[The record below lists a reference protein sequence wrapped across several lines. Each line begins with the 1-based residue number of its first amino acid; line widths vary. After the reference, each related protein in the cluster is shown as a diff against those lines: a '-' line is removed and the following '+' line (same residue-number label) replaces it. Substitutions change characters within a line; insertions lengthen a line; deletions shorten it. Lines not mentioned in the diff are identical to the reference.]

1 MFAVP
6 HFALFTALAG
16 LASILPLATPTVPSP
31 FPAPLVA
38 IVENAGSLRFVRLDG
53 SQVFNSGRILA
64 VSSNPTVSLTQK
76 SPFAP
81 SDDPRSHEQW
91 ALRSVGAKSAWSIS
105 TGKSVVVAVLDTGV
119 AAHED
124 LPRLLPGK
132 SFTTGGEADPNGH
145 GTHVAGII
153 AAAANNQIGVAG
165 LAPDVEILPV
175 QVLEADG
182 SGDHAAIASGI
193 VWATDNGADVINLSL
208 GGTEPSEALHT
219 AVQYAHAKGVLLVA
233 AAGNEGSRS
242 NSPMY
247 PAAYDEVLAVAASG
261 PDGTAASFS
270 NSGTYVDLAA
280 PGFAI
285 LSTTPDGYDYLSGT
299 SQAAPFVSAAAALL
313 LDSGLSHKAVTAA
326 LLAGTRD
333 VAPTGRDDMTGA
345 GFLDA
350 AKALGAPATGTTPDI
365 PELPAVPNFPPM
377 PTLRPPGNGDTT
389 LPPLVVLSLPARVKH
404 GGQFTATLLV
414 ANCPKC
420 QLSIEVPLNKSKTVT
435 ITKDSTSASLRFTA
449 LTAGTVTV
457 RFSDGSV
464 AASKTYEVDPKIL
477 VQTIKTRRG
486 MLMVSGVVRPPS
498 PVAVLELL
506 DDGVW
511 RLVSS
516 VPLRSGSFTF
526 QARRPKPGLY
536 RVVVDGAASRVFP
549 V

>member
-1 MFAVP
+1 
-6 HFALFTALAG
+6 
-16 LASILPLATPTVPSP
+16 
-31 FPAPLVA
+31 
-38 IVENAGSLRFVRLDG
+38 
-53 SQVFNSGRILA
+53 
-64 VSSNPTVSLTQK
+64 LTQK

-91 ALRSVGAKSAWSIS
+91 ALRSVGAKSAWTIS

-119 AAHED
+119 AVHED

-175 QVLEADG
+175 QVLDADG
-182 SGDHAAIASGI
+182 VGDHAAIASGI
-193 VWATDNGADVINLSL
+193 VWATDNGADIINLSL
-208 GGTEPSEALHT
+208 GGNEPSEALHT

-233 AAGNEGSRS
+233 AAGNDGSRS

-313 LDSGLSHKAVTAA
+313 LDSGLSHKAATAA
-326 LLAGTRD
+326 LLAGARD
-333 VAPTGRDDMTGA
+333 VAPAGRDDMTGA

-377 PTLRPPGNGDTT
+377 PTLRPPMPTLRPPGSGDTV
-389 LPPLVVLSLPARVKH
+389 LPPLVALSVPERVNH
-404 GGQFTATLLV
+404 GSQFTATLLV
-414 ANCPKC
+414 SNCPKC

-449 LTAGTVTV
+449 LTAGIVTV

-464 AASKTYEVDPKIL
+464 AASKTYEVTPQIL
-477 VQTIKTRRG
+477 VQNIKVRRG
-486 MLMVSGVVRPPS
+486 RLMVSGVVRPPS

-506 DDGVW
+506 DDGEW

-536 RVVVDGAASRVFP
+536 RVVVNGTASRVFP
-549 V
+549 A